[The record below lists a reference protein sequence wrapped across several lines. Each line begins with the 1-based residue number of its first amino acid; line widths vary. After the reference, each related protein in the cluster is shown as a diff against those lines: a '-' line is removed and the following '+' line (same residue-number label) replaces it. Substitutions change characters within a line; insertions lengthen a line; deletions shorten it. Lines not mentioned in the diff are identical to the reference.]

1 MYDSVGISGEDLW
14 ILKATLQMPRPE
26 AHPDPPETSLRLMD
40 SCLDANKAPRAS
52 GKELGERAQF
62 TEEPFEDNRS
72 TWGEVFSQAFIHSFL
87 SHGSWDVHSCD
98 TGKCEKAVSC
108 RERAEV
114 VPTG

>member
-52 GKELGERAQF
+52 GKEL
-62 TEEPFEDNRS
+62 RS
-72 TWGEVFSQAFIHSFL
+72 QRNPLKTIGPPGVKYFLKLSSIHS
-87 SHGSWDVHSCD
+87 
-98 TGKCEKAVSC
+98 
-108 RERAEV
+108 
-114 VPTG
+114 